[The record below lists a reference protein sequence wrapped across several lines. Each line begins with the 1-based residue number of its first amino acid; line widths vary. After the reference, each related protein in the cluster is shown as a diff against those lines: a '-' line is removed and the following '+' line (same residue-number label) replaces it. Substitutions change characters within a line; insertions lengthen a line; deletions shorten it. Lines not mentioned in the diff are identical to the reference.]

1 MIRRGFLATLLLAGF
16 LGLASYQTDGQPL
29 SPDQLAS
36 DMLMDKKGVVRYR
49 HIGEGVYEETEA
61 TIQELLAEEG

>member
-1 MIRRGFLATLLLAGF
+1 
-16 LGLASYQTDGQPL
+16 
-29 SPDQLAS
+29 
-36 DMLMDKKGVVRYR
+36 MLMDKKGVVRYR